1 MKKQFSEPTE
11 LSMDE
16 LNLVNG
22 GFDVEVMSGPAM
34 YEGTHG
40 SSPAQDLSDIANT
53 GVSDQIVFHDVGL
66 PMKCT
71 NPDCKKCGIPELAM
85 YRRCS
90 NCGRFM
96 TLAF

>member
-1 MKKQFSEPTE
+1 
-11 LSMDE
+11 MDE

-34 YEGTHG
+34 YEGTPG

-66 PMKCT
+66 PMK
-71 NPDCKKCGIPELAM
+71 
-85 YRRCS
+85 
-90 NCGRFM
+90 
-96 TLAF
+96 